1 MAKMTFEDKVKEAE
15 SQVEL
20 LGRIPVK
27 AATFDSHLQEA
38 DARIAKLRE
47 FALDLPLSVPIAFTN
62 ATKTDETIFD
72 SATREINQFFGSPL
86 KEVYTRAHEFVKK
99 AKAYDQ
105 NGEYEKAE
113 QAFRIAQDLVISLSV
128 YQDLQKARAP
138 QELISA
144 VGTAATAYSTNL
156 DANSQLIII
165 TASTYLDLKE
175 KKDTKGTNDALEL
188 ALSLRDMPQSRYGIA
203 EDQLVVL
210 QARSYIEVS
219 DQYRDF
225 VLNGLGKAYEMYR
238 DNPNNS
244 EMLDQATFIATAS
257 LQLAAYS
264 TLSSE
269 SQKRFKEP
277 AMQRTLIFDLQKG
290 IAQGNL
296 IIEQLTATS
305 SAIVSHVLYELVDDT
320 RESFKRLKFPKSE
333 KDQLMAQ
340 IDGIKKLIEIGE
352 YRRVVS
358 GVTLLAEYQSAVMLN
373 TNLARKEIIEA
384 LSKLTK
390 PVMTTEEQQQ
400 VAENLTQALQN
411 LNNYSSVYATV
422 VDIREKLLKRKGVF
436 TKAGVKSFDSKKEVE
451 RNLNQA
457 LEKAKEGKFDESTEL
472 INHALR
478 TFMKEDSG
486 AVSEARK
493 IQIEFFSRTTKSD
506 KGFVAQLSGGIDKY
520 KKSLDK
526 MKKDFEEMAVGR
538 GVSEKVDAVV
548 KHLDGLQ
555 GQIDVLTKELD
566 GVEQLAQ
573 KNPQEAWEKRLELIG
588 KIEELQKQFNKVV
601 RYTSTCFDQLASLER
616 IAHLQELNRYER
628 IAIISQAGR
637 IQNAIEDIGQGQL
650 TEARKKLT
658 DTATDVFNFAYKKS
672 ESPFFTGVG
681 LQTQLHL
688 IDKKLDG
695 EYESARGEISGVEN
709 GVALLSLNLQDA
721 LEGAITGRNWDGR
734 LFSAIGTNVDYLTS
748 MIEKTIKVKAK
759 SKEEKYSSIAFQQ
772 FANVYKLQRQAISE
786 RNEGALNGT
795 SNALSQLSLLTGK
808 TNSSGLLQ
816 ALNYKA
822 LALKA
827 FVAEKMSGNE
837 EHELLKINRKGNVE
851 LAQYEFERV
860 MDDVDGRY
868 FVNGEKVPYVGI
880 SASFLYQSIR
890 DFETAATSVESGWFV
905 GGERKKQEQVFDG
918 LYANM
923 KAQRSII
930 EVTRRLKQ
938 EPAREGETKQ
948 ETAKREREEYV
959 LILKQHVRP
968 ALDSQLEIAR
978 RQGDERAIEKL
989 DRYIKEFDID
999 ALKANVQLQFHVIEK
1014 IIESNQLELT
1024 RNFARD
1030 MVDLVGGL
1038 VPGYGSVTEYVRTG
1052 TVHGETLAF
1061 DLISVVPY
1069 AGQLAKSAK
1078 GLKLARTASRSA
1090 RASGAGM
1097 RGGLAVGYAEYAATK
1112 AMGIG
1117 DVLEVGGRAG
1127 RALNVTETVF
1137 NIGAVGLSVGY
1148 AGYATFSELD
1158 RNRQLG
1164 IKEGV
1169 SYQTVVNILNA
1180 ALPAI
1185 TWGGMGLAQRYT
1197 RPRTTPPGIGGGGR
1211 RQVTRALQFLT
1222 EAKNP

>member
-1 MAKMTFEDKVKEAE
+1 MAKMTFEEKVKEAE

-38 DARIAKLRE
+38 DTRIAKLRE
-47 FALDLPLSVPIAFTN
+47 FALNLPLLAPDAFTN
-62 ATKTDETIFD
+62 AAKKEETIFD

-86 KEVYTRAHEFVKK
+86 KEVYTMAHEFVKK

-165 TASTYLDLKE
+165 TASTYLTLKE
-175 KKDTKGTNDALEL
+175 KKDTVGTNDALEL

-451 RNLNQA
+451 
-457 LEKAKEGKFDESTEL
+457 
-472 INHALR
+472 
-478 TFMKEDSG
+478 
-486 AVSEARK
+486 
-493 IQIEFFSRTTKSD
+493 
-506 KGFVAQLSGGIDKY
+506 
-520 KKSLDK
+520 
-526 MKKDFEEMAVGR
+526 
-538 GVSEKVDAVV
+538 
-548 KHLDGLQ
+548 
-555 GQIDVLTKELD
+555 
-566 GVEQLAQ
+566 

-672 ESPFFTGVG
+672 ENSFFTGVG

-695 EYESARGEISGVEN
+695 EYESARGEINGLES

-721 LEGAITGRNWDGR
+721 LEGAITGRNWDGK
-734 LFSAIGTNVDYLTS
+734 LFSTIATNVDYLTS

-851 LAQYEFERV
+851 
-860 MDDVDGRY
+860 
-868 FVNGEKVPYVGI
+868 
-880 SASFLYQSIR
+880 
-890 DFETAATSVESGWFV
+890 
-905 GGERKKQEQVFDG
+905 
-918 LYANM
+918 
-923 KAQRSII
+923 
-930 EVTRRLKQ
+930 
-938 EPAREGETKQ
+938 
-948 ETAKREREEYV
+948 
-959 LILKQHVRP
+959 
-968 ALDSQLEIAR
+968 
-978 RQGDERAIEKL
+978 
-989 DRYIKEFDID
+989 
-999 ALKANVQLQFHVIEK
+999 
-1014 IIESNQLELT
+1014 
-1024 RNFARD
+1024 
-1030 MVDLVGGL
+1030 
-1038 VPGYGSVTEYVRTG
+1038 
-1052 TVHGETLAF
+1052 
-1061 DLISVVPY
+1061 
-1069 AGQLAKSAK
+1069 
-1078 GLKLARTASRSA
+1078 
-1090 RASGAGM
+1090 
-1097 RGGLAVGYAEYAATK
+1097 
-1112 AMGIG
+1112 
-1117 DVLEVGGRAG
+1117 
-1127 RALNVTETVF
+1127 
-1137 NIGAVGLSVGY
+1137 
-1148 AGYATFSELD
+1148 
-1158 RNRQLG
+1158 
-1164 IKEGV
+1164 
-1169 SYQTVVNILNA
+1169 
-1180 ALPAI
+1180 
-1185 TWGGMGLAQRYT
+1185 
-1197 RPRTTPPGIGGGGR
+1197 
-1211 RQVTRALQFLT
+1211 
-1222 EAKNP
+1222 